1 MQRFRKSGGR
11 PWKKGW
17 MMSEYE
23 RLSEAFEQLN
33 SIAQLQAEVISE
45 LFMLLSQHISA
56 EELDNLAV
64 VGKINLAAELKNDVC
79 DMECND

>member
-1 MQRFRKSGGR
+1 
-11 PWKKGW
+11 
-17 MMSEYE
+17 MMSEHE

-64 VGKINLAAELKNDVC
+64 VGKINLAAELKKRCV
-79 DMECND
+79 